1 MTTKAKPIT
10 IALDRLK
17 EVLHYDPLTGIWT
30 WLVRTSTRI
39 HIGDVAGRTDPLGYV
54 RIKVDGIE
62 YLAHRLAWFY
72 MTGDNDPAELDHK
85 DGHPSNNRFKNIREA
100 TRSQNTANTRLRTGK
115 TLPKGVSLS
124 ANGLRYIAQFVHKR
138 VTRYLGTFDTP
149 AEAHAAYMFAAKD
162 HHGAFARAA

>member
-1 MTTKAKPIT
+1 MTTKAKPIK
-10 IALDRLK
+10 IALDRLH
-17 EVLHYDPLTGIWT
+17 EVLHYDPLTGVWT
-30 WLVRTSTRI
+30 WLVRTSNRI
-39 HIGDVAGRTDPLGYV
+39 HIGDEAGRSDPLGYV
-54 RIKVDGIE
+54 RIKVDGTE

-72 MTGDNDPAELDHK
+72 MTGDNDPAELDHR

-138 VTRYLGTFDTP
+138 VTRYLGTFDSA